1 MAIFF
6 AVHPG
11 MYNTTSFGEV
21 FGTTPA
27 AISSVGGRSYW
38 NHGSFMTF
46 NSTQMPLVSAT
57 STVLIFQGWV
67 YVTDNTAV
75 IILDTFEGGGF
86 QGRFGIN
93 ASSQLYYSATTTL
106 GTSTETISTA
116 TWYYLQ
122 LYVRVH
128 DTTGQVIIKLDGTEV
143 VNVNNVDTKNTGT
156 GYINAV
162 RYTNDT
168 DIYYGP
174 HFFADASGSDF
185 TALSTDILDLT
196 LLVPDGAG
204 NSTQFTPS
212 TGANYQTVDEN
223 PVSQTDYNE
232 SSTDTHKDTFAMEDA
247 TSAIDVPYCVIPYVI
262 GERTDAT
269 AFSLN
274 AVVRH
279 SSSEAA
285 GADKTM
291 ALTMLE
297 AKHYAHVNPS
307 TGIAWTKSEASAM
320 ECGYE
325 AST

>member
-6 AVHPG
+6 AIHPG

-27 AISSVGGRSYW
+27 ALSSVGGRDYW
-38 NHGSFMTF
+38 NHGSFFTF
-46 NSTQMPLVSAT
+46 NSTQMPNISAT
-57 STVLIFQGWV
+57 SDVLIYQGWL
-67 YVTDNTAV
+67 YVTDNTGV
-75 IILDTFEGGGF
+75 IIFDTFEGGGF

-93 ASSQLYYSATTTL
+93 ASSQLYYSATSTV
-106 GTSTETISTA
+106 GTSTETISLS
-116 TWYYLQ
+116 TWYYIQ

-128 DTTGQVIIKLDGTEV
+128 DTTGQVIIKLDGVEV

-162 RYTNDT
+162 RYPNDA
-168 DIYYGP
+168 DIYFGP

-185 TALSTDILDLT
+185 TALSAAILDLT

-204 NSTQFTPS
+204 NSAQFTPS
-212 TGANYQTVDEN
+212 AGSNWENVDEN

-232 SSTDTHKDTFAMEDA
+232 SSTDAHKDTFAMEAA
-247 TSAIDVPYCVIPYVI
+247 TAAIDEVTCVVPYCI

-269 AFSLN
+269 AFSMN
-274 AVVRH
+274 AIVRH
-279 SSSEAA
+279 SASEAA
-285 GADKTM
+285 GADKVT

-307 TGIAWTKSEASAM
+307 TSLAWTKSEVSAM